1 MPFILITDD
10 ENPDEAPRLIN
21 TDTIKY
27 FEGARQSG
35 PDQSLV
41 TAVFLDGDELVLQDT
56 TIEDIQSILIQAY
69 QLEYRLQQ
77 E

>member
-1 MPFILITDD
+1 MPFILITDED
-10 ENPDEAPRLIN
+10 TDEAPRLIN

-27 FEGARQSG
+27 FEGARQSD

-41 TAVFLDGDELVLQDT
+41 TAVFLDGDELVLPDT
-56 TIEDIQSILIQAY
+56 TIEDIQSVLIQAY